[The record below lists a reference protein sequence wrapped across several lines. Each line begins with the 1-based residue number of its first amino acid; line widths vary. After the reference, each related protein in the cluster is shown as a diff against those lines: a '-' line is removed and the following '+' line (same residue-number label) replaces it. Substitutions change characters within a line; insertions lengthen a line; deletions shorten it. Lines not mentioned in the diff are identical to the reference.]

1 MYRSVTILDKRGVAE
16 SFRREEFVLHVRFV
30 NAVGVRPGSDTDS
43 RRYRVLDIAGQPGPQ
58 SSA

>member
-16 SFRREEFVLHVRFV
+16 SFRREEFVLHLRFV
-30 NAVGVRPGSDTDS
+30 DAIGGSHDSGTDS
-43 RRYRVLDIAGQPGPQ
+43 RCYRCFDIAGQPSPQ